1 MIRYGLGI
9 ALVSLLPAC
18 TSPRPTNTTGKTTD
32 AAPARQRSPAQ
43 PPAADVRFAVK
54 SDIADCLDV
63 VGKTTAYDGD
73 LLLGVVDLKTTK
85 ITADCGCTSK
95 WLLYRSVFV
104 TDGLE
109 TEVASGSLLAAEPA
123 DPPIERRLVL
133 LADREHLPARPITVH
148 VGCAPA
154 P

>member
-1 MIRYGLGI
+1 
-9 ALVSLLPAC
+9 
-18 TSPRPTNTTGKTTD
+18 
-32 AAPARQRSPAQ
+32 
-43 PPAADVRFAVK
+43 
-54 SDIADCLDV
+54 
-63 VGKTTAYDGD
+63 
-73 LLLGVVDLKTTK
+73 
-85 ITADCGCTSK
+85 
-95 WLLYRSVFV
+95 V